1 MDPATAALI
10 GAGVGFGAALVSQLL
25 SHGLSIKRDR
35 RNQQRER
42 LHLVVTEAAFAVFRS
57 PRDERVS
64 WEEWEQRERHP
75 ESHAAL
81 NPELVR
87 DIEPFATRSSE
98 GITLLQVHFG
108 DDHWLVD
115 KYVSTCAVCLK
126 AEQAL
131 SEQSREKDDD
141 QRAEKIPGLVKILRE
156 AQEART
162 RWVKEARAE
171 VERL

>member
-1 MDPATAALI
+1 MDPAVAALI
-10 GAGVGFGAALVSQLL
+10 GAGVGSSGAMAAQFLGHSLTV
-25 SHGLSIKRDR
+25 KRDR
-35 RNQQRER
+35 QNQKRER

-64 WEEWEQRERHP
+64 WEEWEQQERHP
-75 ESHAAL
+75 ESHAAQ

-87 DIEPFATRSSE
+87 DVEPFATRSSE
-98 GITLLQVHFG
+98 GITLLQIHFG

-115 KYVSTCAVCLK
+115 KYVSTCGVCLK

-131 SEQSREKDDD
+131 SEQFHAPDD
-141 QRAEKIPGLVKILRE
+141 QRAAKVPGLVKVLRE

-162 RWVKEARAE
+162 QWVKEARAE
-171 VERL
+171 VERI